1 MPVPRNLYRMTHP
14 ARLFA
19 LALGFLAALTL
30 ILQVSI
36 SFHDNGGDLLLT
48 FWRMAR
54 YFTILTNLMVAI
66 SFLSMGIMGRA
77 QRPTWLMALT
87 LWIVIVGA
95 VYHTLLA
102 HLYDFSGL
110 NWWTDASL
118 HGGVPA
124 LTALW
129 WIAFAPKHG
138 LGIKSAA
145 LALLWPLIYV
155 IYALIRGAFTG
166 EYPYFFIDVN
176 TLGYGG
182 VALYSAGLC
191 FGFFLGGLAL
201 VGLARL
207 LRR

>member
-1 MPVPRNLYRMTHP
+1 MTKT
-14 ARLFA
+14 ARLSA
-19 LALGFLAALTL
+19 LALGLLAALTL
-30 ILQVSI
+30 ALQVSVSI
-36 SFHDNGGDLLLT
+36 RDNDGDLLLT

-54 YFTILTNLMVAI
+54 YFTILTNLFVAI
-66 SFLSMGIMGRA
+66 SFLRLGGTGRA
-77 QRPTWLMALT
+77 QSPTWLMALT
-87 LWIVIVGA
+87 LWIVIVGV

-102 HLYDFSGL
+102 HLYDFTGL
-110 NWWTDASL
+110 NWWTDLGL
-118 HGGVPA
+118 HGVIPA

-129 WIAFAPKHG
+129 WIVFAPKSG
-138 LGIKSAA
+138 LGIKAAA

-155 IYALIRGAFTG
+155 IYALLRGAFTG

-191 FGFFLGGLAL
+191 FGFFLGGLVL

-207 LRR
+207 LAR